1 MHVGGE
7 GGDSADV
14 ELNLAPI
21 IDCMTVLVAFL
32 LLSAS
37 YVSVYVLDANLPP
50 LVVASEE
57 PVAPPNGITL
67 SAMLKQTGELEL
79 KVSGAETSSE
89 LFRVDVG
96 DDAAAER
103 VRTRITEIKTKWPE
117 TKSLTLNGE
126 DEVPYHEVV
135 RVLEELRPAMA
146 NISLG
151 GF

>member
-1 MHVGGE
+1 MHVGD
-7 GGDSADV
+7 GGDSGDV

-37 YVSVYVLDANLPP
+37 YVSVFVLDANLPP
-50 LVVASEE
+50 LVVASES
-57 PVAPPNGITL
+57 VTAPPKGITL
-67 SAMLKQTGELEL
+67 SIKVKEPGTVELKSTGEENLVETL
-79 KVSGAETSSE
+79 K
-89 LFRVDVG
+89 LDPG
-96 DDAAAER
+96 DGAAAEALR
-103 VRTRITEIKTKWPE
+103 ARINELKARWPE
-117 TKSLTLNGE
+117 TQSLTLSGE

-135 RVLEELRPAMA
+135 RVLEEVRPAMA